1 MARELV
7 ADLDDPRIAI
17 YRQLK
22 ATNRTR
28 WSGQFVVE
36 GEKLLDRLLASPFP
50 LESVLV
56 GDRHEARVAA
66 KVPAGVP
73 LYVVSHAVL
82 DLLVGFNFHQGVL
95 ACGLRQPWPWPDLDG
110 LAAGMGERATLVVCP
125 RL

>member
-1 MARELV
+1 MDSIGID
-7 ADLDDPRIAI
+7 DLDDPRIAT

-28 WSGQFVVE
+28 GSGQFVVE
-36 GEKLLDRLLASPFP
+36 GEKLFDRLRASTFP
-50 LESVLV
+50 VASVLV
-56 GDRHEARVAA
+56 GQRHEARVAA

-73 LYVVSHAVL
+73 LYVVPDAAL

-95 ACGLRQPWPWPDLDG
+95 ACGVRRPWPG
-110 LAAGMGERATLVVCP
+110 LAELVAGVGATATVVVCP